1 MSHIPLKFQESSVS
15 GVWIYPTASSRVSPK
30 VPSLGLHFTC
40 LSFLLPILSV
50 FSTRRNAVVSYV
62 MFSFLM
68 SDYGCVFIL
77 SDQSKVDKL
86 IITLEN
92 KKL

>member
-1 MSHIPLKFQESSVS
+1 M
-15 GVWIYPTASSRVSPK
+15 
-30 VPSLGLHFTC
+30 
-40 LSFLLPILSV
+40 
-50 FSTRRNAVVSYV
+50 NDV

-77 SDQSKVDKL
+77 SDQSKVDKS

>member
-1 MSHIPLKFQESSVS
+1 M
-15 GVWIYPTASSRVSPK
+15 SPK

-40 LSFLLPILSV
+40 LSFLLQILSV
-50 FSTRRNAVVSYV
+50 FSTRRNAVVNDV

-77 SDQSKVDKL
+77 SDQSKVDKS